1 MLVKNK
7 EWKFVRPDFS
17 KGLVPAI
24 VTDYRSKEVLMVAYM
39 NEAAYEQ
46 TLATNETWFYSR
58 SRDELWNK
66 GATSGNTQKVVTIT
80 LDCDKD
86 TVLLEVLPNGPACHT
101 GEKSCFFHPVKTN
114 DTDIEHSIIEQV
126 MEEVEERKVK
136 RVENSYTNY
145 LYDKGVDK
153 IGKKV
158 IEEAGEVVIA
168 AKNNDKD
175 ELINEV
181 SDLLYH
187 TFVMMANQGVEL
199 DDVKRELTK
208 RFSKKGNSKGDRAE
222 IKEW

>member
-1 MLVKNK
+1 M
-7 EWKFVRPDFS
+7 RPDFS

-39 NEAAYEQ
+39 NEEAYEQ
-46 TLATNETWFYSR
+46 TLSTNEAWFYSR
-58 SRDELWNK
+58 SREELWHK
-66 GATSGNTQKVVTIT
+66 GATSGNTQRVVTIT
-80 LDCDKD
+80 LDCDQD
-86 TVLLEVLPNGPACHT
+86 TILLEVLPKGPACHT
-101 GEKSCFFHPVKTN
+101 GEKSCFFHPVKTS
-114 DTDIEHSIIEQV
+114 HSDVEPSIMEQV
-126 MEEVEERKVK
+126 MAEVMERKTNK
-136 RVENSYTNY
+136 VENSYTNY

-168 AKNNDKD
+168 AKNNDKE

-222 IKEW
+222 IKDW